1 MGINVSHGSNQ
12 WGEERRSATSVANL
26 GKHLAHVLTSRDWD
40 VVADLFDGTFADQED
55 IPPAEARRIA
65 AVLYKAADHRL
76 MPSDWGSD
84 ARLFAD
90 AANRAATA
98 GQNWR
103 WR

>member
-40 VVADLFDGTFADQED
+40 VVADLFDGTFRDEEYV
-55 IPPAEARRIA
+55 PPAEARQIA

-90 AANRAATA
+90 AAARAATA
-98 GQNWR
+98 GQSWHWR
-103 WR
+103 